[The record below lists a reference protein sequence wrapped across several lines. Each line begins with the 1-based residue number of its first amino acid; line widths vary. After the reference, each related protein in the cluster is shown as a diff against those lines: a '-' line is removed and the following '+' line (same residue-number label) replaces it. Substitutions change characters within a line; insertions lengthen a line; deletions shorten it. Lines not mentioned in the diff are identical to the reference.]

1 LSSQRREIKC
11 EVQNGHGSYKRVEKS
26 LQAWVWGRREL
37 RCTKATMSLHSA
49 IEIRLGSDEEML
61 FVQVRVPPAAELHLL
76 DAIRCKVDEL
86 FAAVEQ
92 MDGRQP
98 QHVLTQEMHAGDI
111 ENNNFVVWSRE
122 YTDPEF
128 PARFELA
135 LRALAAAGI
144 VPSLH

>member
-1 LSSQRREIKC
+1 MTP
-11 EVQNGHGSYKRVEKS
+11 H
-26 LQAWVWGRREL
+26 A
-37 RCTKATMSLHSA
+37 A
-49 IEIRLGSDEEML
+49 IEIRLGADEEMV

-76 DAIRCKVDEL
+76 DAIKSKVQEL

-98 QHVLTQEMHAGDI
+98 QDVLTQEVHAGDI
-111 ENNNFVVWSRE
+111 DNNNFVVWSRE
-122 YTDPEF
+122 YSDPQF

-144 VPSLH
+144 VPALH